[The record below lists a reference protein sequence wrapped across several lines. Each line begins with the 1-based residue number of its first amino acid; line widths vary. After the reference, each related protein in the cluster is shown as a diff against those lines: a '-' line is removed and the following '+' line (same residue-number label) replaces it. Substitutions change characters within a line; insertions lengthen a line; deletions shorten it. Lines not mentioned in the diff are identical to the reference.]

1 MEPDMERPAEKYWQL
16 RLEKTRK
23 ALEANN
29 FQVYTAEDGSA
40 AARIVMDQILPETG
54 ARSVSWGGSGTFT
67 STGLYD
73 ALRRRSDL
81 EIIDTFEKDLSDTEK
96 IERRRRA
103 LLVDLFVT
111 GTNAVTETGLLVN
124 LDMTGNRVAAIT
136 FGPKNV
142 AILVGR
148 NKIVPDLEEAMMRVK
163 GYAAPVNAMRLDKK
177 TPCAKT
183 SYCEDCNSPDRI
195 CNHWTITEKAFPKGR
210 IKVVLINE
218 SLGI

>member
-1 MEPDMERPAEKYWQL
+1 MEPDMERPTETYWQL
-16 RLEKTRK
+16 RPKKTRK

-29 FQVYTAEDGSA
+29 FQGYTAEDGSA

-73 ALRRRSDL
+73 TLRRRSDL
-81 EIIDTFEKDLSDTEK
+81 EIIDTFEKDLSDTER

-124 LDMTGNRVAAIT
+124 LDMIGNRVAAIT

>member
-1 MEPDMERPAEKYWQL
+1 MEPDMERPTENYWQL

-73 ALRRRSDL
+73 TLRRRSDL
-81 EIIDTFEKDLSDTEK
+81 EIIDTFEKDLSDTER

-124 LDMTGNRVAAIT
+124 LDMIGNRVAAIT

>member
-1 MEPDMERPAEKYWQL
+1 MERPAENYWQL

-124 LDMTGNRVAAIT
+124 LDMIGNRVAAIT

-183 SYCEDCNSPDRI
+183 STCEDCNSPDRI

>member
-1 MEPDMERPAEKYWQL
+1 MERPAEKYWQL

>member
-29 FQVYTAEDGSA
+29 FQIYTAEDGSA

>member
-1 MEPDMERPAEKYWQL
+1 MERPTENYWQL

-73 ALRRRSDL
+73 TLRRRSDL
-81 EIIDTFEKDLSDTEK
+81 EIIDTFEKDLSDTER

-124 LDMTGNRVAAIT
+124 LDMIGNRVAAIT

>member
-1 MEPDMERPAEKYWQL
+1 MEPDMERPTENYWQL

-54 ARSVSWGGSGTFT
+54 ARSVTWGGSGTFT

-73 ALRRRSDL
+73 TLRRRSDL
-81 EIIDTFEKDLSDTEK
+81 EIIDTFEKDLSDTER

-124 LDMTGNRVAAIT
+124 LDMIGNRVAAIT